1 MPEEGWNTPKYCS
14 MTCLR
19 LEEEVLISFLTSVWY
34 QLIQSDFNLISGLES
49 DFTEGEIEITLQYD
63 FTEGK
68 TEVTLQFDFTE
79 WENWN

>member
-1 MPEEGWNTPKYCS
+1 

-19 LEEEVLISFLTSVWY
+19 LEEEVLISF

-79 WENWN
+79 WEN